1 LLITEV
7 TIIRRYKIMANTDKE
22 KGYSDGI
29 SGKENSNPHDRGVL
43 SRSFDVVA
51 DVVSGNAG
59 NITQTND
66 QHHSDY
72 ESGYKAGTENKSKS
86 K

>member
-1 LLITEV
+1 MP
-7 TIIRRYKIMANTDKE
+7 KSDKE
-22 KGYSDGI
+22 QGYNDAM

-51 DVVSGNAG
+51 DVVSANAG

-66 QHHSDY
+66 QKHSDY
-72 ESGYKAGTENKSKS
+72 ESGYKAGTENRSK